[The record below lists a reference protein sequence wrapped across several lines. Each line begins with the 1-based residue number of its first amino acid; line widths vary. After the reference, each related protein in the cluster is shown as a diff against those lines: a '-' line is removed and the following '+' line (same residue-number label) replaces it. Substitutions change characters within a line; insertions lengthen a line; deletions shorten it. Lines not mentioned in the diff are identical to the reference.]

1 MKLDKLTI
9 KSNGEEFTVMVNPKE
24 FSTTDS
30 IGYVNSGQK
39 QCKKYKGKNSTRISI
54 PDIFLD
60 TTGAIPVEEWPLDGT
75 IDQMIEKLKKMVY
88 KFDGDAHETP
98 IVEVTWGSKNFKA
111 RLVSMETKYTLFD
124 VEGGPLRAIVKL
136 VFDTHQTL
144 KEIEAE
150 ANRHSPDLTHIIEVK
165 SGDTLPNLCN
175 KVYKDPSF
183 YMQVARIN
191 GLSSFCHLKPGT
203 RLVFPPL
210 VD

>member
-30 IGYVNSGQK
+30 IGYVNSRQK

-98 IVEVTWGSKNFKA
+98 FPGNLGSVN
-111 RLVSMETKYTLFD
+111 LF
-124 VEGGPLRAIVKL
+124 V
-136 VFDTHQTL
+136 
-144 KEIEAE
+144 
-150 ANRHSPDLTHIIEVK
+150 
-165 SGDTLPNLCN
+165 C
-175 KVYKDPSF
+175 
-183 YMQVARIN
+183 
-191 GLSSFCHLKPGT
+191 CHLFLRSKRNVEIPGADSGGCVY
-203 RLVFPPL
+203 RRRVERVLVGLFP
-210 VD
+210 VR